1 VQLVAKMDDLLDLL
15 TSVFVG
21 ISSATKRL
29 ENEPAHD
36 AAVDQND
43 HPVVEGNEWGQGKH
57 IESLQ
62 D

>member
-1 VQLVAKMDDLLDLL
+1 MDDLLDLL

-21 ISSATKRL
+21 ISSASKRL